1 MKKLNW
7 GMLGT
12 GWIAHEMGEA
22 LKRVNGEIYA
32 CCATSMESAEK
43 YAEEFDVKNAY
54 GSADEM
60 FDDENIDIVYIA
72 TPHNSHYE
80 FLMKALQSGKHVFC
94 EKAITVNDT
103 QLEEAVKLAK
113 KKNLVICDGMTL
125 YHMPVFKKMKEIVDS
140 GKLGPDT
147 KVKFRPH
154 HFPFTEPSAEVD
166 VSCFKCGGKGC
177 RMCKGSGWIEILG
190 CGMVHPKVL
199 SDCGIDPEVYSGF
212 AFGIGLERVTLLKYE
227 IDDMRL
233 LYEND
238 ARFLKQFQSVL
249 EKLFQQSAERIIQ
262 IFFSKTEKPNSM
274 KCKKVSMMR
283 NQNYLGKI
291 NSKYIQV
298 YRYKRR
304 QK

>member
-140 GKLGPDT
+140 GKLGPWKLQRIRCD
-147 KVKFRPH
+147 KSLFLQRISRWSFIRYRCVCDEF
-154 HFPFTEPSAEVD
+154 F
-166 VSCFKCGGKGC
+166 
-177 RMCKGSGWIEILG
+177 EIF
-190 CGMVHPKVL
+190 H
-199 SDCGIDPEVYSGF
+199 E
-212 AFGIGLERVTLLKYE
+212 E
-227 IDDMRL
+227 
-233 LYEND
+233 
-238 ARFLKQFQSVL
+238 
-249 EKLFQQSAERIIQ
+249 
-262 IFFSKTEKPNSM
+262 
-274 KCKKVSMMR
+274 
-283 NQNYLGKI
+283 
-291 NSKYIQV
+291 
-298 YRYKRR
+298 
-304 QK
+304 